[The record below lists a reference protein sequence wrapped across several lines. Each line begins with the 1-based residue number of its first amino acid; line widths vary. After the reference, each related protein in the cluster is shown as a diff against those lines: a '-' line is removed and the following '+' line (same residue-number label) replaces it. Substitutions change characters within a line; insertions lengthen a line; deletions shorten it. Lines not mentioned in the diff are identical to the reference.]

1 MRKCRLAGPVAK
13 PGSSY
18 IARPLQLVDLT
29 GSVFDFATTNHKDSR
44 STMKI
49 QSRNFS
55 FGGAAAIVTNMGL
68 IIGFDAATAT
78 KTMIL
83 SGLLIVAI
91 ADNLTDSLSIHIYQE
106 SEQLEPREAFYSTL
120 TNFAARLVL
129 SLSFVFLVWVLPL
142 GVAVIASIVWG
153 MLLLIGL
160 TYIVARSRKLPVLPE
175 IWKHIAVA
183 AVVILS
189 SKMIGHIV
197 LA

>member
-1 MRKCRLAGPVAK
+1 
-13 PGSSY
+13 
-18 IARPLQLVDLT
+18 
-29 GSVFDFATTNHKDSR
+29 
-44 STMKI
+44 MKI

-55 FGGAAAIVTNMGL
+55 FGGAAAIVTSMGL

-78 KTMIL
+78 KAMIL
-83 SGLLIVAI
+83 SGLLIIAI

-106 SEQLEPREAFYSTL
+106 SEQLDQREAFYSTL

-129 SLSFVFLVWVLPL
+129 SLSFVFLVAVLPL
-142 GVAVIASIVWG
+142 GVAVIASMAWG

-160 TYIVARSRKLPVLPE
+160 TYVVARSRKLPVLPE

-189 SKMIGHIV
+189 SKTIGHIIST
-197 LA
+197 

>member
-1 MRKCRLAGPVAK
+1 
-13 PGSSY
+13 
-18 IARPLQLVDLT
+18 
-29 GSVFDFATTNHKDSR
+29 
-44 STMKI
+44 MKI

-68 IIGFDAATAT
+68 VIGFDAATAT
-78 KTMIL
+78 KTTIL
-83 SGLLIVAI
+83 GGLLIVAI

-120 TNFAARLVL
+120 TNFAARLLL
-129 SLSFVFLVWVLPL
+129 SLSFVFLVAVLPL
-142 GVAVIASIVWG
+142 GVAVFASIVWG

-160 TYIVARSRKLPVLPE
+160 TYVVARSRKLPVLPE

-183 AVVILS
+183 GVVMLS
-189 SKMIGHIV
+189 SKMIGHII